1 MTTTESLD
9 EVTPA
14 PSSQVLTD
22 ANEQHKV
29 DLLEQFYL
37 TLQVTYMASPLPPS
51 KSVIHERIERLFKAV
66 HSWPNAYEIEQL
78 LCFVISEQQLETELN
93 RRLAEAQTLQLEHV
107 AIIDKELH
115 PEGRPPADKR
125 IVLHRLLNDL
135 QWFYSKR
142 ALHRTASKR
151 LLVRVSMLFM
161 VALATFSMV
170 LFIQF
175 FAHPKDAAGAGGS
188 ASNTAATPTTTPPA
202 APAAGAPAAP
212 ASNPNT
218 AGNVDNTAG
227 GAK

>member
-107 AIIDKELH
+107 AIIDNDIPEIDADTKFDPFLSRDSGVPLDHPTLDIDRTFDCVHDTSEL
-115 PEGRPPADKR
+115 
-125 IVLHRLLNDL
+125 
-135 QWFYSKR
+135 Y
-142 ALHRTASKR
+142 
-151 LLVRVSMLFM
+151 
-161 VALATFSMV
+161 
-170 LFIQF
+170 
-175 FAHPKDAAGAGGS
+175 
-188 ASNTAATPTTTPPA
+188 
-202 APAAGAPAAP
+202 
-212 ASNPNT
+212 
-218 AGNVDNTAG
+218 
-227 GAK
+227 

>member
-1 MTTTESLD
+1 MATTESLD
-9 EVTPA
+9 EVIPE

-93 RRLAEAQTLQLEHV
+93 RRLAEAQKLKLEHV

-115 PEGRPPADKR
+115 PDGRPPGDKR

-142 ALHRTASKR
+142 VQHRTASKR

-161 VALATFSMV
+161 VALATFSLV

-175 FAHPKDAAGAGGS
+175 FAHPKVSIG
-188 ASNTAATPTTTPPA
+188 NQATTIPPA
-202 APAAGAPAAP
+202 APAAGAPGAP
-212 ASNPNT
+212 ASNPDT
-218 AGNVDNTAG
+218 AGNADNTVG